1 MSFVQ
6 ARNVSKSFEGT
17 LVLRD
22 ISFSVERGAILCL
35 LGPSGCG
42 KTTLLRIVAGLEMP
56 DAGQVLCEGRDLS
69 EVPIHHRRFGL
80 MFQDLALFPHK
91 DVVGN
96 VAFGLRMQGLPS
108 EQVRVRVTEML
119 ELVGLAGFETRDV
132 NELSG
137 GERQRVA
144 LARSLA
150 PNPRLLMLDEPLG
163 SLDRALRE
171 RLMNELRAIL
181 KTVGVTAIYVTH
193 DQQEAF
199 AIADWIII
207 MHEGRKVQEGTPQ
220 GIYRYPA
227 TPLVARFLGM
237 TNLLMGTVV
246 AAGTDV
252 VVQTSLGQ
260 LRVDGGYSSFP
271 WSFEE
276 VEEVMVLIR
285 PEAARYLES
294 GAPPEMVNLV
304 EGEVRE
310 RSFRGD
316 RCRVVVRH
324 AQAGDLVL
332 SFGTDDKLPP
342 PGTPIRLA
350 LRPQAI
356 TLLKNG

>member
-1 MSFVQ
+1 
-6 ARNVSKSFEGT
+6 
-17 LVLRD
+17 
-22 ISFSVERGAILCL
+22 
-35 LGPSGCG
+35 
-42 KTTLLRIVAGLEMP
+42 
-56 DAGQVLCEGRDLS
+56 
-69 EVPIHHRRFGL
+69 
-80 MFQDLALFPHK
+80 
-91 DVVGN
+91 
-96 VAFGLRMQGLPS
+96 
-108 EQVRVRVTEML
+108 ML

-132 NELSG
+132 NGLSG

-150 PNPRLLMLDEPLG
+150 PNPHLLMLDEPLG

-199 AIADWIII
+199 AIADWIVI

-227 TPLVARFLGM
+227 TPFVARFLGM

-260 LRVDGGYSSFP
+260 LRVDGGYSSFSG
-271 WSFEE
+271 SFEE
-276 VEEVMVLIR
+276 VEEVIVLIR
-285 PEAARYLES
+285 PEAAQCLGS
-294 GAPPEMVNLV
+294 GAPPEIVNLV
-304 EGEVRE
+304 EGEVGE

-324 AQAGDLVL
+324 AQASDLVL
-332 SFGTDDKLPP
+332 SFSADDKLPP
-342 PGTPIRLA
+342 PGAPIRLA
-350 LRPQAI
+350 LHPQAI